1 MADAHGNMADAH
13 GNMADAHGSMADA
26 HGNMADAHRSMAH
39 QTAAEDDAVLPKT
52 NWKDPMRSVPR
63 WYRSDGTLGW
73 TGPRIAAASCI
84 KRHMAST
91 AATHDFQ
98 DIYEFGVYTG
108 GGLREWLRRGLN
120 TSRTHVWGF
129 DSFQGMPDNDA
140 LVDRK
145 QHVTPQMP

>member
-1 MADAHGNMADAH
+1 
-13 GNMADAHGSMADA
+13 MADA